1 MQQQYVRSRK
11 RLIVQKLVTRLF
23 AKHTEFDW
31 KISSLLTSRRRLMLG
46 TWLGTERFS
55 WQLTPSQQIVAACA
69 SIGVKV
75 FKYMTGVSIVL
86 PPTFLPFFFCCLTAF
101 FLPCLIFPYVPLV
114 FGDDQYS
121 VLWYNQVLLWFLVL
135 IPGTAYYIVMSV
147 LGQYARYC
155 LCTWYLMM
163 SDYAVCGLYIY
174 MPAVVCQCFLFFSEF
189 VFFLYALPPAL
200 ARGCSDCFAF
210 TMQLAPCKCVLV
222 HRYYNTACIHTEH
235 HAAFIV

>member
-1 MQQQYVRSRK
+1 
-11 RLIVQKLVTRLF
+11 
-23 AKHTEFDW
+23 
-31 KISSLLTSRRRLMLG
+31 
-46 TWLGTERFS
+46 
-55 WQLTPSQQIVAACA
+55 
-69 SIGVKV
+69 
-75 FKYMTGVSIVL
+75 MTGVSIVL

-174 MPAVVCQCFLFFSEF
+174 ICLQWFASAFCFSRSSFFFCMHCHPRLLVAVRTALRSQCNL
-189 VFFLYALPPAL
+189 
-200 ARGCSDCFAF
+200 
-210 TMQLAPCKCVLV
+210 
-222 HRYYNTACIHTEH
+222 H
-235 HAAFIV
+235 HANAYLYTGIIIQHAFIQNIMLHS